1 MTPNHRVWFAWE
13 NRQPPGPTRLHVG
26 GEVETSSA
34 HRIPK
39 LTRAV
44 PQGINPK
51 ILILNLTIE
60 DSGKGGAEVVDFRP
74 AYYEEPTKL
83 EGFTDVQINYSG
95 SAIQMIKVK
104 PIF

>member
-1 MTPNHRVWFAWE
+1 M
-13 NRQPPGPTRLHVG
+13 
-26 GEVETSSA
+26 
-34 HRIPK
+34 
-39 LTRAV
+39 
-44 PQGINPK
+44 
-51 ILILNLTIE
+51 
-60 DSGKGGAEVVDFRP
+60 VDFRP